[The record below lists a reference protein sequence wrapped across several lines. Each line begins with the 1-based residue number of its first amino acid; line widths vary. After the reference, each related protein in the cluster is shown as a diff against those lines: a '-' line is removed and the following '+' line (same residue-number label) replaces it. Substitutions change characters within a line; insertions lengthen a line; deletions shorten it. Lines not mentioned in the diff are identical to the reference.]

1 VREQRATALRWAA
14 ARCFVKGRLVK
25 KGTWD
30 TSRLLLRLLGP
41 DEAAEV
47 RAYGLRSAE
56 YQRPFDPIRPRDYWE
71 LPTVADRL
79 VAQVLEAESDR
90 ALCLFISRK
99 DAPKRVI
106 GAVNLRSI
114 TRGAMLSA
122 TLGYGLDPEAVGN
135 GYMTEA
141 VRRIVHI
148 AFGELSLHRVEAN
161 VMPRNLRSLGV
172 VERAGFMREGL
183 SPRYLNIAGRWED
196 HVRLARIAPE
206 RER

>member
-1 VREQRATALRWAA
+1 
-14 ARCFVKGRLVK
+14 LV

-41 DEAAEV
+41 SEAAAV
-47 RAYGLRSAE
+47 REYGLRSAE

-71 LPTVADRL
+71 LPVVADRL
-79 VAQVLEAESDR
+79 VAQVLEADNDR
-90 ALCLFISRK
+90 SLCLFISPK
-99 DAPKRVI
+99 SAPHHVI

-114 TRGAMLSA
+114 TRGAMLGA
-122 TLGYGLDPEAVGN
+122 TLGYGLEPQAVGN

-141 VRRIVHI
+141 VKRVVAI

-161 VMPRNLRSLGV
+161 VMPRNIRSLGV
-172 VERAGFMREGL
+172 AERAGFMREGL

-196 HVRLARIAPE
+196 HVRLARIAPD
-206 RER
+206 RAG